1 MSHQDPCRQCPAGYH
16 HWRDLVRVSNRQ
28 RGSRTAVKRF
38 TRNPIPQ
45 FGPMIMRHLGDRL
58 VAQPGTGFDKSP
70 AQIDILTGA
79 QGFVEPANV
88 TQCRSA
94 TNDRRAGH
102 IGDAGVRNHRSLPL
116 PEVQRRAHCLVAS
129 YHVVGLRQA
138 DDSRGNQC
146 HGGVA
151 EVTQQRFQPT
161 AARHDVGV
169 QEGDEVRLTRGQAAI
184 TRRRQDLSLCACR
197 STSMSECPPAKSSC
211 LIGVDEP
218 SSTTTIRKPRN
229 AATRRRKP

>member
-1 MSHQDPCRQCPAGYH
+1 
-16 HWRDLVRVSNRQ
+16 
-28 RGSRTAVKRF
+28 
-38 TRNPIPQ
+38 
-45 FGPMIMRHLGDRL
+45 
-58 VAQPGTGFDKSP
+58 
-70 AQIDILTGA
+70 
-79 QGFVEPANV
+79 
-88 TQCRSA
+88 
-94 TNDRRAGH
+94 
-102 IGDAGVRNHRSLPL
+102 
-116 PEVQRRAHCLVAS
+116 
-129 YHVVGLRQA
+129 VVGLRQA

-169 QEGDEVRLTRGQAAI
+169 QEGDEARLTPGQTAV
-184 TRRRQDLSLCACR
+184 TRRGR
-197 STSMSECPPAKSSC
+197 TSALRVPKHLDVRMPPAKSSC